1 LFINGLGAIVGP
13 LIVGLTMDRIGNN
26 GYWLFTAILMFGVG
40 MYGLYRATQRSRSDL
55 DMETVPYSPLS
66 AASTQIVAEVAQE
79 VYIEAEEEMEANDEV
94 EPMKP

>member
-1 LFINGLGAIVGP
+1 
-13 LIVGLTMDRIGNN
+13 
-26 GYWLFTAILMFGVG
+26 
-40 MYGLYRATQRSRSDL
+40 
-55 DMETVPYSPLS
+55 LS